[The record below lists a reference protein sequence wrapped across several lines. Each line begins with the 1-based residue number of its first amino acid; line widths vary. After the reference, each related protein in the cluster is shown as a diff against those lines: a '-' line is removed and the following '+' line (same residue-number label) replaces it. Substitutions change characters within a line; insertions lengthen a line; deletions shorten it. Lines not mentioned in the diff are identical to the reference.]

1 MDGPPLITVLRFEGS
16 WCIGVN
22 GEPSWRGEVIRP
34 PLQIMLALIILREGK
49 GLSQGGAEGHPV
61 WRLATF
67 YLQSFHSEKHRHPCP
82 ARASVLSIFASRRMP
97 TQPLDRIESNPDVLS
112 GQPVVRGTR
121 LPVYVIVD
129 AIAEGDSVEDLLE
142 AYPFLERADVQ
153 QALHFAARMS
163 RVEEAVA

>member
-1 MDGPPLITVLRFEGS
+1 
-16 WCIGVN
+16 
-22 GEPSWRGEVIRP
+22 
-34 PLQIMLALIILREGK
+34 
-49 GLSQGGAEGHPV
+49 
-61 WRLATF
+61 
-67 YLQSFHSEKHRHPCP
+67 
-82 ARASVLSIFASRRMP
+82 MP
-97 TQPLDRIESNPDVLS
+97 EQPLDRIESNPDVLS

-121 LPVYVIVD
+121 LPVYVLVD

>member
-1 MDGPPLITVLRFEGS
+1 M
-16 WCIGVN
+16 
-22 GEPSWRGEVIRP
+22 
-34 PLQIMLALIILREGK
+34 
-49 GLSQGGAEGHPV
+49 
-61 WRLATF
+61 
-67 YLQSFHSEKHRHPCP
+67 P
-82 ARASVLSIFASRRMP
+82 A
-97 TQPLDRIESNPDVLS
+97 QPLDRIESDPDVLS

-163 RVEEAVA
+163 RVEEAIA

>member
-1 MDGPPLITVLRFEGS
+1 M
-16 WCIGVN
+16 
-22 GEPSWRGEVIRP
+22 
-34 PLQIMLALIILREGK
+34 
-49 GLSQGGAEGHPV
+49 
-61 WRLATF
+61 
-67 YLQSFHSEKHRHPCP
+67 P
-82 ARASVLSIFASRRMP
+82 A
-97 TQPLDRIESNPDVLS
+97 QPLDRIESNPDVLS

-142 AYPFLERADVQ
+142 AYPFLERPDVQ

>member
-1 MDGPPLITVLRFEGS
+1 MGGVSVSTREPRWRRQVLPRVYPQTVFF
-16 WCIGVN
+16 C
-22 GEPSWRGEVIRP
+22 
-34 PLQIMLALIILREGK
+34 
-49 GLSQGGAEGHPV
+49 
-61 WRLATF
+61 
-67 YLQSFHSEKHRHPCP
+67 
-82 ARASVLSIFASRRMP
+82 RMP
-97 TQPLDRIESNPDVLS
+97 GQPLDRIESNPDVLS

-121 LPVYVIVD
+121 LPVYVLVD

>member
-1 MDGPPLITVLRFEGS
+1 M
-16 WCIGVN
+16 
-22 GEPSWRGEVIRP
+22 
-34 PLQIMLALIILREGK
+34 
-49 GLSQGGAEGHPV
+49 
-61 WRLATF
+61 
-67 YLQSFHSEKHRHPCP
+67 P
-82 ARASVLSIFASRRMP
+82 AK
-97 TQPLDRIESNPDVLS
+97 PLDRIESNPDVLS

-142 AYPFLERADVQ
+142 AYPFLKRADVQ

>member
-1 MDGPPLITVLRFEGS
+1 MNLVGDVRYYLV
-16 WCIGVN
+16 CIHK
-22 GEPSWRGEVIRP
+22 P
-34 PLQIMLALIILREGK
+34 
-49 GLSQGGAEGHPV
+49 
-61 WRLATF
+61 F
-67 YLQSFHSEKHRHPCP
+67 FC
-82 ARASVLSIFASRRMP
+82 RMP
-97 TQPLDRIESNPDVLS
+97 GQPLDRIESNPDVLS

-121 LPVYVIVD
+121 LPVYVLVD

>member
-1 MDGPPLITVLRFEGS
+1 LMTASTTPGYPQFVF
-16 WCIGVN
+16 
-22 GEPSWRGEVIRP
+22 RP
-34 PLQIMLALIILREGK
+34 M
-49 GLSQGGAEGHPV
+49 
-61 WRLATF
+61 
-67 YLQSFHSEKHRHPCP
+67 P
-82 ARASVLSIFASRRMP
+82 A
-97 TQPLDRIESNPDVLS
+97 QPLDRIESNPDVLS

>member
-1 MDGPPLITVLRFEGS
+1 M
-16 WCIGVN
+16 CIHK
-22 GEPSWRGEVIRP
+22 P
-34 PLQIMLALIILREGK
+34 
-49 GLSQGGAEGHPV
+49 
-61 WRLATF
+61 F
-67 YLQSFHSEKHRHPCP
+67 FFC
-82 ARASVLSIFASRRMP
+82 RMP
-97 TQPLDRIESNPDVLS
+97 GQPLDRIESTPDVLS

-121 LPVYVIVD
+121 LPVYVLVD

>member
-1 MDGPPLITVLRFEGS
+1 MPP
-16 WCIGVN
+16 
-22 GEPSWRGEVIRP
+22 
-34 PLQIMLALIILREGK
+34 
-49 GLSQGGAEGHPV
+49 
-61 WRLATF
+61 
-67 YLQSFHSEKHRHPCP
+67 QSF
-82 ARASVLSIFASRRMP
+82 
-97 TQPLDRIESNPDVLS
+97 DRIESNPDVLS

-142 AYPFLERADVQ
+142 AYAFLERADVQ

>member
-1 MDGPPLITVLRFEGS
+1 MSG
-16 WCIGVN
+16 
-22 GEPSWRGEVIRP
+22 
-34 PLQIMLALIILREGK
+34 
-49 GLSQGGAEGHPV
+49 
-61 WRLATF
+61 
-67 YLQSFHSEKHRHPCP
+67 
-82 ARASVLSIFASRRMP
+82 
-97 TQPLDRIESNPDVLS
+97 QPLDRIESTPDVLS

-121 LPVYVIVD
+121 LPVYVLVD

>member
-1 MDGPPLITVLRFEGS
+1 M
-16 WCIGVN
+16 
-22 GEPSWRGEVIRP
+22 
-34 PLQIMLALIILREGK
+34 
-49 GLSQGGAEGHPV
+49 
-61 WRLATF
+61 
-67 YLQSFHSEKHRHPCP
+67 P
-82 ARASVLSIFASRRMP
+82 A
-97 TQPLDRIESNPDVLS
+97 QPLDRIESDPDVLS

-142 AYPFLERADVQ
+142 AYPFLEGADVR